1 MKKPKEKG
9 QNYKQ
14 QSTKHTL
21 KTKGRVKRTPLKT
34 GNELRSSGLISSSCS
49 TSAIRRVTLVTNP
62 VISHE

>member
-1 MKKPKEKG
+1 MKKTKEKG

-14 QSTKHTL
+14 RSTKNTH
-21 KTKGRVKRTPLKT
+21 KTKGRVKQTPLKT